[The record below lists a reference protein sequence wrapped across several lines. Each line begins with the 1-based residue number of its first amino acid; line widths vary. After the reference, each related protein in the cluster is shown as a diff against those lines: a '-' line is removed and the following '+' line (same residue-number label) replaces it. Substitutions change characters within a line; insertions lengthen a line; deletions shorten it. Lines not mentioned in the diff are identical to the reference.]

1 MQPPYP
7 QKEDKIAEIVLA
19 QQQSLQI
26 KKEPYHSRIIYC
38 WRIYCFRIIDL
49 GAFRSR
55 SSFHT
60 LCIVISRSLCKKFA
74 EIISMDIE

>member
-26 KKEPYHSRIIYC
+26 GYS
-38 WRIYCFRIIDL
+38 
-49 GAFRSR
+49 GAY
-55 SSFHT
+55 
-60 LCIVISRSLCKKFA
+60 
-74 EIISMDIE
+74 